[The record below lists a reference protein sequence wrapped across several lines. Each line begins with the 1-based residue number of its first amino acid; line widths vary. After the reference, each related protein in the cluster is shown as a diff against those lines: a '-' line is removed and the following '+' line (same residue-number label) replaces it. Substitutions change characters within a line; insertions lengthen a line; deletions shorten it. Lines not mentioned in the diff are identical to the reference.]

1 MRMFNRYYSRYD
13 LLLLAGDVI
22 LAALGTEAV
31 RLAVFLTGF
40 PDAPKWTVWATQS
53 GIVTLAIVASFYCAD
68 LYAVDQT
75 LPVRELLLRL
85 ANGFGLTCLI
95 VAAATYLFP
104 TVEFRKIHLPEL
116 IPVVVVL
123 FSWRLGFISTL
134 KKVGV
139 RNKVLIVGTQAIGK
153 LVAEELLRQ
162 KHLGLEV
169 VGFIGDEAGQVALSY
184 GNPKRIS
191 VPMFPKQVIMDLVDK
206 AAVNRVLVAGA
217 ESIADF
223 PALEPVLLRLKGI
236 PIEDCHTFY
245 ERLMSKIAVTDLQPG
260 WIALSSGFRR
270 TRWVLLTKRVIDMSV
285 SALGLLLAAPIAALA
300 ALAIRIESGGPIL
313 YRQERVGQDE
323 RPFTLYKF
331 RSMVADAEAE
341 TGPVWAAVDDPRVT
355 RVGRIIRK
363 LRIDEIPQMINVLTG
378 EMSFVG
384 PRPERPF
391 FVAQLKQKIPYYAL
405 RFSVKPGITG
415 WAQILHDYGDSEAD
429 ALEKLQYELYYI
441 KNVSV
446 VFDLQIIL
454 ETFKVII
461 FGRGAR

>member
-1 MRMFNRYYSRYD
+1 MH
-13 LLLLAGDVI
+13 LLEL
-22 LAALGTEAV
+22 
-31 RLAVFLTGF
+31 
-40 PDAPKWTVWATQS
+40 
-53 GIVTLAIVASFYCAD
+53 
-68 LYAVDQT
+68 
-75 LPVRELLLRL
+75 LPV
-85 ANGFGLTCLI
+85 G
-95 VAAATYLFP
+95 
-104 TVEFRKIHLPEL
+104 
-116 IPVVVVL
+116 VVL
-123 FSWRLGFISTL
+123 FCWRMSFVELL
-134 KKVGV
+134 KRAGV
-139 RNKVLIVGTQAIGK
+139 RNKVLIVGTQAIGR
-153 LVAEELLRQ
+153 LVAEELSRQ

-169 VGFIGDEAGQVALSY
+169 IGFVGDEKGPITLTY
-184 GNPKRIS
+184 GNPRRIS
-191 VPMFPKQVIMDLVDK
+191 IPVFPKQTIVSLVEE
-206 AAVNRVLVAGA
+206 AAVNRILVAGA
-217 ESIADF
+217 ENIANF
-223 PALEPVLLRLKGI
+223 PALEPVLLRLRGI

-245 ERLMSKIAVTDLQPG
+245 ERLMSKIAVTDLDPG

-270 TRWVLLTKRVIDMSV
+270 TRAVLLTKRAVDMIV
-285 SALGLLLAAPIAALA
+285 SAVGLVLAAPIAALA
-300 ALAIRIESGGPIL
+300 AVAIKVESGGPIV

-341 TGPVWAAVDDPRVT
+341 TGPVWASVADPRVT
-355 RVGRIIRK
+355 RVGRILRK
-363 LRIDEIPQMINVLTG
+363 LRIDEIPQMINVLKG

-391 FVAQLKQKIPYYAL
+391 FVAQLKEKIPYYSL

-454 ETFKVII
+454 ETLKVII

>member
-1 MRMFNRYYSRYD
+1 MFNRYYSRYD
-13 LLLLAGDVI
+13 LLLLAGDMI
-22 LAALGTEAV
+22 LAALGTETV

-40 PDAPKWTVWATQS
+40 PDAPRWTVWAAQS
-53 GIVTLAIVASFYCAD
+53 GIVTVAIVVSFYCAD

-75 LPVRELLLRL
+75 LSVRELSLRL
-85 ANGFGLTCLI
+85 VNGFGLTCLI

-104 TVEFRKIHLPEL
+104 ALEFRKIHLPEL
-116 IPVVVVL
+116 IPVVVGL
-123 FSWRLGFISTL
+123 FCWRLGFIRAL
-134 KKVGV
+134 KKAGV
-139 RNKVLIVGTQAIGK
+139 RNKVLIVGTQAIGR
-153 LVAEELLRQ
+153 LVAEELLHQ

-169 VGFIGDEAGQVALSY
+169 FGFIGERAGHVALSY

-191 VPMFPKQVIMDLVDK
+191 IPMFPKQAIMALVEK
-206 AAVNRVLVAGA
+206 AAVNRILVAGA

-270 TRWVLLTKRVIDMSV
+270 TRWVLLTKRVIDMVV

-300 ALAIRIESGGPIL
+300 AVAIKIESGGPIL

-363 LRIDEIPQMINVLTG
+363 LRIDEIPQMINVLAG

-441 KNVSV
+441 KNISV